1 VSPGPSA
8 AMLAL
13 LRRDLR
19 AALSRWSELAL
30 PLTFFVI
37 VITLF
42 PLGLAPERDLLSAI
56 GPGVLWVAALLAS
69 LLSLESLFRADLE
82 DGSMEQ
88 MVLSPQP
95 LALLALTKSFCH
107 WLLSGLPLV
116 LLTPLVA
123 QAFYLPANAVWV
135 LVAALLLATPTLSLI
150 GAVAAALTASLRRG
164 AGILGILVLPLAL
177 PLLIFGARATDLA
190 VQGHSAAGP
199 LYLLAALLALAV
211 TLAPLAI
218 AAALRISVD

>member
-1 VSPGPSA
+1 MSSTVQ

-13 LRRDLR
+13 ARRDLR
-19 AALSRWSELAL
+19 AALRRWGELGL
-30 PLTFFVI
+30 PLMFFVI
-37 VITLF
+37 VVTLF
-42 PLGLAPERDLLSAI
+42 PLGLAPERDLLGSI

-69 LLSLESLFRADLE
+69 LLALEGLFRSDME

-88 MVLSPQP
+88 LILSPQP
-95 LALLALTKSFCH
+95 LLLLALVKALTH
-107 WLLSGLPLV
+107 WLLTGLPLV
-116 LLTPLVA
+116 VLTPLVA
-123 QAFYLPANAVWV
+123 QAFYLPANATWV
-135 LVAALLLATPTLSLI
+135 LMLALLLATPTLSLI

-177 PLLIFGARATDLA
+177 PLLVFGARATDLA
-190 VQGHSAAGP
+190 VQGQSATGP
-199 LYLLAALLALAV
+199 LYLLAALLVLAM

>member
-1 VSPGPSA
+1 MNANGQAVV
-8 AMLAL
+8 AL
-13 LRRDLR
+13 VRRDLR
-19 AALSRWSELAL
+19 AALRRWGEIAL
-30 PLTFFVI
+30 PLMFFVI

-42 PLGLAPERDLLSAI
+42 PLGLAPERDLLGSI

-69 LLSLESLFRADLE
+69 LLALEGLFRADMD

-95 LALLALTKSFCH
+95 LALLALTKALTH
-107 WLLSGLPLV
+107 WLLTGLPLV
-116 LLTPLVA
+116 VLTPLVA
-123 QAFYLPANAVWV
+123 QAFYLPGRAVWV
-135 LVAALLLATPTLSLI
+135 LVLALLLATPTLSLI

-164 AGILGILVLPLAL
+164 AGILGILVLPLAM
-177 PLLIFGARATDLA
+177 PLLVFGARATDLA
-190 VQGHSAAGP
+190 VQGQSAAGP
-199 LYLLAALLALAV
+199 LYLLAALLVLAL

>member
-1 VSPGPSA
+1 MSGAWTA
-8 AMLAL
+8 AGALA
-13 LRRDLR
+13 RRDLR
-19 AALSRWSELAL
+19 AALRRWGELAL
-30 PLTFFVI
+30 PLCFFVI
-37 VITLF
+37 VLTLF
-42 PLGLAPERDLLSAI
+42 PLGLAPERDTLAAI

-69 LLSLESLFRADLE
+69 LLALETLFRGDMD

-88 MVLSPQP
+88 LVLSPQP
-95 LALLALTKSFCH
+95 LALLALVKALIH

-123 QAFYLPANAVWV
+123 QAFYLPTDALWV
-135 LVAALLLATPTLSLI
+135 LALALLLATPTLSLI

-164 AGILGILVLPLAL
+164 AGVLGILVLPLAV
-177 PLLIFGARATDLA
+177 PLLVFGARATDLA
-190 VQGHSAAGP
+190 IQGQSAAGP
-199 LYLLAALLALAV
+199 LYLLAALLALAI

>member
-1 VSPGPSA
+1 MTGGTGA
-8 AMLAL
+8 AALAL

-19 AALSRWSELAL
+19 AALRRWGEAAL

-69 LLSLESLFRADLE
+69 LLSLESLFRPDLE

-95 LALLALTKSFCH
+95 LAVLALTKALGH
-107 WLLSGLPLV
+107 WLLSGLPLL

-123 QAFYLPANAVWV
+123 QAFYLPGNAVLV

-164 AGILGILVLPLAL
+164 AGILGILVLPLTL

-190 VQGHSAAGP
+190 MQGHSAAGP
-199 LYLLAALLALAV
+199 LYLLAALLALAL

>member
-1 VSPGPSA
+1 MSSGTRAGV
-8 AMLAL
+8 LAL

-19 AALSRWSELAL
+19 AALRRWGELAL

-42 PLGLAPERDLLSAI
+42 PLGLAPERDLLAAI

-69 LLSLESLFRADLE
+69 LLSLESLFRTDLE

-88 MVLSPQP
+88 LVLSPQP
-95 LALLALTKSFCH
+95 LAMLALAKALGH

-135 LVAALLLATPTLSLI
+135 LLAALLLATPTLSLI

>member
-1 VSPGPSA
+1 MTGGTGTA
-8 AMLAL
+8 ALAL

-19 AALSRWSELAL
+19 AALRRWGEAAL

-69 LLSLESLFRADLE
+69 LLSLESLFRPDLE

-95 LALLALTKSFCH
+95 LAVLALTKALGH
-107 WLLSGLPLV
+107 WLLSGLPLL

-123 QAFYLPANAVWV
+123 QAFYLPGNAVLV

-164 AGILGILVLPLAL
+164 AGILGILVLPLTL

-190 VQGHSAAGP
+190 MQGHSAAGP
-199 LYLLAALLALAV
+199 LYLLAALLALAL